1 MAIEMANGIEKIDNA
16 QVYQPAN
23 TLYSRTFIA
32 LLIAQFFAAF
42 NDQAIHASAMF
53 FAINKSILN
62 EAQAISLMPILF
74 YAPWAI
80 FCTLAGYLADRYSKQ
95 SSLVF
100 WKMAELLITAIALLG
115 FWLGNQDYDE
125 GPWIVLSTVFLMG
138 LHSAFFV
145 PAKYGIMPEILKSH
159 LLSKG
164 NGMLE
169 SLSFLAVIL
178 GTVFGGVL
186 SYHFKGQ
193 EYWIGIILFILAA
206 IGAIASLWIEKIP
219 SANPDRKFPPY
230 LYQPVYANLKEMFRS
245 RPLAIAVIGIAFFT
259 FIVAFSRA
267 TIYMHGESQLPRWSE
282 QETSVIVGMVA
293 LGIGF
298 GSPLVG
304 YLSGGKIEM
313 GLIPIGIIGMVF
325 GLIGEALFL
334 DHLGFLISFIITTGF
349 FTGFYVVPLFTL
361 LQDRAPKSSK
371 GDVIATSN
379 LINVTG
385 AILASFLFFIIVKM
399 AHLSGVCPEIQLY
412 KITEGNLKSIQLNHG
427 RPISYELSITTID
440 GNKTETSFKISPTTA
455 IDKFSEDVVVGAAIV
470 EKSYRLGGVEHRKL
484 YEQNESQPTMFDN
497 HFLPRYLFLVAAFF
511 TLATLIIIRI
521 RMPDLF
527 LRTILWGFFFSKYIL
542 RAHGLHNLK
551 SHGPVLI
558 VHEGNNLE
566 DSYLILSAT
575 DRTPRNLFHANSSGE
590 NIPALIN
597 RLAKKHSL
605 AWLNSNEYSPEELTK
620 ILARSRKNIAKQH
633 AISLSLNGPWINGIL
648 EMINELNIPV
658 VPVLISR
665 ELNSTTKANNLVYV
679 NFGKEINSKVNLE
692 SLILACREIK
702 TPINGETPKA

>member
-1 MAIEMANGIEKIDNA
+1 MANGIKKIDNA

-32 LLIAQFFAAF
+32 LLIAQFLAAF

-95 SSLVF
+95 SSLIF

-115 FWLGNQDYDE
+115 FWLGNKDYDE

-164 NGMLE
+164 NGLLE

-206 IGAIASLWIEKIP
+206 IGSIASLWIEKIP
-219 SANPDRKFPPY
+219 AANPDRKFPPY

-385 AILASFLFFIIVKM
+385 AILASFLFFLIVKM
-399 AHLSGVCPEIQLY
+399 AHLSGVCPEIQPF
-412 KITEGNLKSIQLNHG
+412 KTTEGNLKSIQLSQG

-440 GNKTETSFKISPTTA
+440 GNKTETSFKISPTTV

-470 EKSYRLGGVEHRKL
+470 EKSYLLGDVEHRKL
-484 YEQNESQPTMFDN
+484 YEKNESQPALFDN

-575 DRTPRNLFHANSSGE
+575 DRTPRNLFHSNSSEE

-597 RLAKKHSL
+597 RLAKRHSL
-605 AWLNSNEYSPEELTK
+605 AWLNSNECSPEELTK

-665 ELNSTTKANNLVYV
+665 ELNPTTKANNLMYV

-692 SLILACREIK
+692 SLVLACREIK
-702 TPINGETPKA
+702 TPVNGETPTA

>member
-1 MAIEMANGIEKIDNA
+1 MANGIEKIDNA

-95 SSLVF
+95 SSLIF

-633 AISLSLNGPWINGIL
+633 AISLSLKGPWINGIL

>member
-1 MAIEMANGIEKIDNA
+1 MANGIEKSNNK

-32 LLIAQFFAAF
+32 LLIAQFLAAF

-95 SSLVF
+95 SSLIF

-159 LLSKG
+159 MLSKG
-164 NGMLE
+164 NGLLE

-193 EYWIGIILFILAA
+193 EYWIGIILFILAT

-219 SANPDRKFPPY
+219 AANPDRKFPPY

-267 TIYMHGESQLPRWSE
+267 TIYMHGESQLTRWSE

-399 AHLSGVCPEIQLY
+399 AHLSGICPEIQLL
-412 KITEGNLKSIQLNHG
+412 KITEGNLKSIQLDHG
-427 RPISYELSITTID
+427 RPISYEIIITTID
-440 GNKTETSFKISPTTA
+440 GNKTETSFKNSPTTA
-455 IDKFSEDVVVGAAIV
+455 IDNFSEDVVVGAPIV
-470 EKSYRLGGVEHRKL
+470 EKSYSLGGVEHRKL
-484 YEQNESQPTMFDN
+484 YEQNESQPAMFDN

-511 TLATLIIIRI
+511 TLATLVIIRI

-605 AWLNSNEYSPEELTK
+605 AWLNSNECSSEELTK
-620 ILARSRKNIAKQH
+620 IIAKFRKNIAKQH
-633 AISLSLNGPWINGIL
+633 AISLSLNGPWITGIL
-648 EMINELNIPV
+648 EMSNELNIPV
-658 VPVLISR
+658 VPVFISR
-665 ELNSTTKANNLVYV
+665 ELSSTTKVKNLVYV

-692 SLILACREIK
+692 SLVLACREIK
-702 TPINGETPKA
+702 TPVNGETPTA

>member
-1 MAIEMANGIEKIDNA
+1 MANGIEKIDNA
-16 QVYQPAN
+16 QVYQPTN

-32 LLIAQFFAAF
+32 LLIAQFLAAF

-95 SSLVF
+95 SSLIF

-115 FWLGNQDYDE
+115 FLLGNLDYDE

-145 PAKYGIMPEILKSH
+145 PAKYGIMPEILRSH

-164 NGMLE
+164 NGLLE

-206 IGAIASLWIEKIP
+206 IGSIASLWIEKIP
-219 SANPDRKFPPY
+219 AANPDRKFPPY

-334 DHLGFLISFIITTGF
+334 DHLGFLISSIITTGF

-412 KITEGNLKSIQLNHG
+412 KITEGNLKSIQLSQG
-427 RPISYELSITTID
+427 RPISYELSIATID
-440 GNKTETSFKISPTTA
+440 GNKSETSFKISSTTV
-455 IDKFSEDVVVGAAIV
+455 IDKFSEAVVVGAAIV

-484 YEQNESQPTMFDN
+484 YEQNESQPAMFDN

-511 TLATLIIIRI
+511 TLATLVVIRI

-575 DRTPRNLFHANSSGE
+575 DRTPRNLFHSNSSGE

-605 AWLNSNEYSPEELTK
+605 AWLNSDECSPEELREIIAK
-620 ILARSRKNIAKQH
+620 SRKNIAKQH
-633 AISLSLNGPWINGIL
+633 AISLSLNGPWITGII
-648 EMINELNIPV
+648 EIINELNIPV

-665 ELNSTTKANNLVYV
+665 ELNPTTKAKKLLYV

-692 SLILACREIK
+692 SLVLACREIK
-702 TPINGETPKA
+702 TPVNGAIPTA

>member
-1 MAIEMANGIEKIDNA
+1 MANGIEKIDNA

-95 SSLVF
+95 SSLIF

-164 NGMLE
+164 NGLLE

-219 SANPDRKFPPY
+219 AANPDRKFPPY

-385 AILASFLFFIIVKM
+385 AILASFLFFIIVKV

-440 GNKTETSFKISPTTA
+440 GNKTETSFKISPTTV

>member
-1 MAIEMANGIEKIDNA
+1 MANGIEKIDNA
-16 QVYQPAN
+16 QEYQPAN
-23 TLYSRTFIA
+23 TLYSRSFIA
-32 LLIAQFFAAF
+32 LLIAQFFSAF

-95 SSLVF
+95 SSLIF

-385 AILASFLFFIIVKM
+385 AILASFLFFIIVKI
-399 AHLSGVCPEIQLY
+399 AHLSGVCPEIQLH

-427 RPISYELSITTID
+427 RPISYELSITAND
-440 GNKTETSFKISPTTA
+440 GNKTETSFKISPTTV

-605 AWLNSNEYSPEELTK
+605 AWLNSDEYSPEELTK
-620 ILARSRKNIAKQH
+620 IFARSRKNIVKHH
-633 AISLSLNGPWINGIL
+633 AISLSLNGPWITGIL
-648 EMINELNIPV
+648 EMVNELNIPV

-665 ELNSTTKANNLVYV
+665 ELNPTTKASNIVYV

-692 SLILACREIK
+692 SLVLACREIK
-702 TPINGETPKA
+702 TPVNGETPKA

>member
-1 MAIEMANGIEKIDNA
+1 MANGIEKIDNA

-95 SSLVF
+95 SSLIF

-665 ELNSTTKANNLVYV
+665 ELNPTTKANNLVYV

-692 SLILACREIK
+692 SLVLACREIK
-702 TPINGETPKA
+702 TPVNGETPKA

>member
-1 MAIEMANGIEKIDNA
+1 MANGIEKIDND

-95 SSLVF
+95 SSLIF

-219 SANPDRKFPPY
+219 AANPDRKFPPY

-385 AILASFLFFIIVKM
+385 AILASFLFFIIVKV

-427 RPISYELSITTID
+427 RPISYELSISTID
-440 GNKTETSFKISPTTA
+440 GNKTETSFKISPTTV

-692 SLILACREIK
+692 SLVLACREIK

>member
-1 MAIEMANGIEKIDNA
+1 MANGIEKIDNA

-95 SSLVF
+95 SSLIF

-219 SANPDRKFPPY
+219 AANPDRKFPPY

-385 AILASFLFFIIVKM
+385 AILASFLFFIIVKV

-440 GNKTETSFKISPTTA
+440 GNKTETSFKISPTTV

-692 SLILACREIK
+692 SLVLACREIK
-702 TPINGETPKA
+702 TPVNGETPKA

>member
-1 MAIEMANGIEKIDNA
+1 MANGIEKIDNA

-95 SSLVF
+95 SSLIF

-484 YEQNESQPTMFDN
+484 YEQNESQPTIFDN

>member
-1 MAIEMANGIEKIDNA
+1 MANGIEKIDNA

-95 SSLVF
+95 SSLIF
-100 WKMAELLITAIALLG
+100 WKMAELLITALALLG

-219 SANPDRKFPPY
+219 AANPDRKFPPY

-385 AILASFLFFIIVKM
+385 AILASFLFFIIVKV

-440 GNKTETSFKISPTTA
+440 GNKTETSFKISPTTV

>member
-1 MAIEMANGIEKIDNA
+1 
-16 QVYQPAN
+16 
-23 TLYSRTFIA
+23 
-32 LLIAQFFAAF
+32 
-42 NDQAIHASAMF
+42 
-53 FAINKSILN
+53 
-62 EAQAISLMPILF
+62 
-74 YAPWAI
+74 
-80 FCTLAGYLADRYSKQ
+80 
-95 SSLVF
+95 
-100 WKMAELLITAIALLG
+100 MAELLITAIALLG

-219 SANPDRKFPPY
+219 AANPDRKFPPY

-385 AILASFLFFIIVKM
+385 AILASFLFFIIVKV

-412 KITEGNLKSIQLNHG
+412 KITEGYLKSIQLNHG

-440 GNKTETSFKISPTTA
+440 GNKTETSFKISPTTV

-692 SLILACREIK
+692 SLVLACREIK

>member
-1 MAIEMANGIEKIDNA
+1 M
-16 QVYQPAN
+16 
-23 TLYSRTFIA
+23 
-32 LLIAQFFAAF
+32 
-42 NDQAIHASAMF
+42 
-53 FAINKSILN
+53 
-62 EAQAISLMPILF
+62 
-74 YAPWAI
+74 
-80 FCTLAGYLADRYSKQ
+80 
-95 SSLVF
+95 
-100 WKMAELLITAIALLG
+100 
-115 FWLGNQDYDE
+115 
-125 GPWIVLSTVFLMG
+125 
-138 LHSAFFV
+138 
-145 PAKYGIMPEILKSH
+145 
-159 LLSKG
+159 
-164 NGMLE
+164 
-169 SLSFLAVIL
+169 
-178 GTVFGGVL
+178 
-186 SYHFKGQ
+186 
-193 EYWIGIILFILAA
+193 
-206 IGAIASLWIEKIP
+206 
-219 SANPDRKFPPY
+219 
-230 LYQPVYANLKEMFRS
+230 
-245 RPLAIAVIGIAFFT
+245 
-259 FIVAFSRA
+259 
-267 TIYMHGESQLPRWSE
+267 
-282 QETSVIVGMVA
+282 
-293 LGIGF
+293 
-298 GSPLVG
+298 
-304 YLSGGKIEM
+304 
-313 GLIPIGIIGMVF
+313 
-325 GLIGEALFL
+325 
-334 DHLGFLISFIITTGF
+334 
-349 FTGFYVVPLFTL
+349 
-361 LQDRAPKSSK
+361 
-371 GDVIATSN
+371 
-379 LINVTG
+379 
-385 AILASFLFFIIVKM
+385 
-399 AHLSGVCPEIQLY
+399 
-412 KITEGNLKSIQLNHG
+412 
-427 RPISYELSITTID
+427 
-440 GNKTETSFKISPTTA
+440 
-455 IDKFSEDVVVGAAIV
+455 VGAAIV

-484 YEQNESQPTMFDN
+484 YGQNESQPTMFDN

-692 SLILACREIK
+692 SLVLACREIK

>member
-1 MAIEMANGIEKIDNA
+1 MANGIEKIDNA

-95 SSLVF
+95 SSLIF

-219 SANPDRKFPPY
+219 AANPDRKFPPY

-385 AILASFLFFIIVKM
+385 AILASFLFFIIVKV

-427 RPISYELSITTID
+427 RPISYELSISTID
-440 GNKTETSFKISPTTA
+440 GNKTETSFKISPTTV

-620 ILARSRKNIAKQH
+620 ILARSRKNIAKHH

-665 ELNSTTKANNLVYV
+665 ELNPTTKVNNLVYV

-692 SLILACREIK
+692 SLVLACREIK
-702 TPINGETPKA
+702 TPVNGETPKA

>member
-1 MAIEMANGIEKIDNA
+1 MANGIEKIDNA

-95 SSLVF
+95 SSLIF

-379 LINVTG
+379 LITVTG
-385 AILASFLFFIIVKM
+385 AIRASFLFFIIVKM

>member
-1 MAIEMANGIEKIDNA
+1 MANGIEKIDNA

-95 SSLVF
+95 SSLIF

-219 SANPDRKFPPY
+219 AANPDRKFPPY

-385 AILASFLFFIIVKM
+385 AILASFLFFIIVKV

-440 GNKTETSFKISPTTA
+440 GNKTETSFKISPTTV

-692 SLILACREIK
+692 SLVLACREIK

>member
-1 MAIEMANGIEKIDNA
+1 MANGIEKIDNA
-16 QVYQPAN
+16 QVYQPTN

-32 LLIAQFFAAF
+32 LLIAQFLAAF

-95 SSLVF
+95 SSLIF

-115 FWLGNQDYDE
+115 FLLGNLDYDE

-164 NGMLE
+164 NGLLE

-206 IGAIASLWIEKIP
+206 IGSIASLWIEKIP
-219 SANPDRKFPPY
+219 AANPDRKFPPY

-334 DHLGFLISFIITTGF
+334 DHLGFLISSIITTGF

-412 KITEGNLKSIQLNHG
+412 KITEGNLKSIQLSQG
-427 RPISYELSITTID
+427 RPISYELSIATID
-440 GNKTETSFKISPTTA
+440 GNKSETSFKISSTTV
-455 IDKFSEDVVVGAAIV
+455 IDKFSEAVVVGAAIV

-484 YEQNESQPTMFDN
+484 YEQNESQPAMFDN

-511 TLATLIIIRI
+511 TLATLVVIRI

-575 DRTPRNLFHANSSGE
+575 DRTPRNLFHSNSSGE

-605 AWLNSNEYSPEELTK
+605 AWLNSDECSPEELREIIAK
-620 ILARSRKNIAKQH
+620 SCKNIAKQH
-633 AISLSLNGPWINGIL
+633 AISLSLNGPWITGII
-648 EMINELNIPV
+648 EIINELNIPV

-665 ELNSTTKANNLVYV
+665 ELNPTTKANNLLYV

-692 SLILACREIK
+692 SLVLACREIK
-702 TPINGETPKA
+702 TPVNGAIPTA

>member
-1 MAIEMANGIEKIDNA
+1 MANGIEKIDNA

-95 SSLVF
+95 SSLIF

>member
-1 MAIEMANGIEKIDNA
+1 MANGIKKIDNA

-32 LLIAQFFAAF
+32 LLIAQFLAAF

-95 SSLVF
+95 SSLIF

-115 FWLGNQDYDE
+115 FWLGNKDYDE

-164 NGMLE
+164 NGLLE

-206 IGAIASLWIEKIP
+206 IGSIASLWIEKIP
-219 SANPDRKFPPY
+219 AANPDRKFPPY

-385 AILASFLFFIIVKM
+385 AILASFLFFLIVKM
-399 AHLSGVCPEIQLY
+399 AHLSGVCPEIQPF
-412 KITEGNLKSIQLNHG
+412 KTTEGNLKSIQLSQG

-440 GNKTETSFKISPTTA
+440 GNKTETSFKISPTTV

-470 EKSYRLGGVEHRKL
+470 EKSYLLGDVEHRKL
-484 YEQNESQPTMFDN
+484 YEKNESQPAMFDN

-575 DRTPRNLFHANSSGE
+575 DRTPRNLFHSNSSEE

-597 RLAKKHSL
+597 RLAKRHSL
-605 AWLNSNEYSPEELTK
+605 AWLNSNECSPEELTK

-665 ELNSTTKANNLVYV
+665 ELNPTTKANNLMYV

-692 SLILACREIK
+692 SLVLACREIK
-702 TPINGETPKA
+702 TPVNGETPTA

>member
-1 MAIEMANGIEKIDNA
+1 MANGIEKIDNA

-95 SSLVF
+95 SSLIF

-385 AILASFLFFIIVKM
+385 AILASFLFFIIVKV

-440 GNKTETSFKISPTTA
+440 GNKTETSFKISPTTV

-692 SLILACREIK
+692 SLVLACREIK

>member
-1 MAIEMANGIEKIDNA
+1 MANGIEKIDNA

-95 SSLVF
+95 SSLIF

-219 SANPDRKFPPY
+219 AANPDRKFPPY

-385 AILASFLFFIIVKM
+385 AILASFLFFIIVKV

-440 GNKTETSFKISPTTA
+440 GNKTETSFKISPTTV

>member
-1 MAIEMANGIEKIDNA
+1 MANGIEKIDNA
-16 QVYQPAN
+16 QVYQPTN

-32 LLIAQFFAAF
+32 LLIAQFLAAF

-95 SSLVF
+95 SSLIF

-145 PAKYGIMPEILKSH
+145 PAKYGIMPEILRSH

-164 NGMLE
+164 NGLLE

-206 IGAIASLWIEKIP
+206 IGSIASLWIEKIP
-219 SANPDRKFPPY
+219 AANPDRKFPPY

-334 DHLGFLISFIITTGF
+334 DHLGFLISSIITTGF

-412 KITEGNLKSIQLNHG
+412 KITEGNLKSIQLSQG
-427 RPISYELSITTID
+427 RPISYELSIATID
-440 GNKTETSFKISPTTA
+440 GNKSETSFKISSTTV
-455 IDKFSEDVVVGAAIV
+455 IDKFSEAVVVGAAIV

-484 YEQNESQPTMFDN
+484 YEQNESQPAMFDN

-511 TLATLIIIRI
+511 TLATLVVIRI

-575 DRTPRNLFHANSSGE
+575 DRTPRNLFHSNSSGE

-605 AWLNSNEYSPEELTK
+605 AWLNSDECSPEELREIIAK
-620 ILARSRKNIAKQH
+620 SCKNIAKQH
-633 AISLSLNGPWINGIL
+633 AISLSLNGPWITGII
-648 EMINELNIPV
+648 EIINELNIPV

-665 ELNSTTKANNLVYV
+665 ELNPTTKAKKLLYV

-692 SLILACREIK
+692 SLVLACREIK
-702 TPINGETPKA
+702 TPVNGAIPTA

>member
-1 MAIEMANGIEKIDNA
+1 MANGIEKIDNA
-16 QVYQPAN
+16 QVYQPTN

-32 LLIAQFFAAF
+32 LLIAQFLAAF

-95 SSLVF
+95 SSLIF

-115 FWLGNQDYDE
+115 FLLGNLDYDE

-145 PAKYGIMPEILKSH
+145 PAKYGIMPEILRSH

-164 NGMLE
+164 NGLLE

-206 IGAIASLWIEKIP
+206 IGSIASLWIEKIP
-219 SANPDRKFPPY
+219 AANPDRKFPPY

-334 DHLGFLISFIITTGF
+334 DHLGFLISSIITTGF

-412 KITEGNLKSIQLNHG
+412 KITEGNLKSIQLSQG
-427 RPISYELSITTID
+427 RPISYELSIATID
-440 GNKTETSFKISPTTA
+440 GNKSETSFKISSTTV
-455 IDKFSEDVVVGAAIV
+455 IDKFSEAVVVGAAIV

-484 YEQNESQPTMFDN
+484 YEQNESQPAMFDN

-511 TLATLIIIRI
+511 TLATLVVIRI

-575 DRTPRNLFHANSSGE
+575 DRTPRNLFHSNSSGE

-605 AWLNSNEYSPEELTK
+605 AWLNSDECSPEELREIIAK
-620 ILARSRKNIAKQH
+620 SCKNIAKQH
-633 AISLSLNGPWINGIL
+633 AISLSLNGPWITGII
-648 EMINELNIPV
+648 EIINELNIPV

-665 ELNSTTKANNLVYV
+665 ELNPTTKAKKLLYV

-692 SLILACREIK
+692 SLVLACREIK
-702 TPINGETPKA
+702 TPVNGAIPTA

>member
-1 MAIEMANGIEKIDNA
+1 MANGIEKIDNA

-95 SSLVF
+95 SSLIF

-633 AISLSLNGPWINGIL
+633 AISLSLKGPWINGIL

-692 SLILACREIK
+692 SLLLACREIK

>member
-1 MAIEMANGIEKIDNA
+1 MATGIDKIDMT
-16 QVYQPAN
+16 QKYQPAN
-23 TLYSRTFIA
+23 TLNSRTFIA
-32 LLIAQFFAAF
+32 LLVAQFLAAF

-53 FAINKSILN
+53 FAINKSTLN

-95 SSLVF
+95 SSLIF
-100 WKMAELLITAIALLG
+100 WKIAEVVITAIALLG
-115 FWLGNQDYDE
+115 FWLGTQDYDA

-138 LHSAFFV
+138 MHSAFFV

-159 LLSKG
+159 MLSKG
-164 NGMLE
+164 NGLLE

-186 SYHFKGQ
+186 SYHYKGQ
-193 EYWIGIILFILAA
+193 EYWIGIILCTLALV
-206 IGAIASLWIEKIP
+206 GAVASFWIEKIP
-219 SANPDRKFPPY
+219 AANPDRKFPPY

-245 RPLAIAVIGIAFFT
+245 KPLAIAVIGIAFFT

-267 TIYMHGESQLPRWSE
+267 TIYMHGESQLPRWTE

-313 GLIPIGIIGMVF
+313 GLIPIGLTGMIIG
-325 GLIGEALFL
+325 LISEALLL
-334 DHLGFLISFIITTGF
+334 DHLNFLIAFIITTGF

-385 AILASFLFFIIVKM
+385 AILASFLFFVIVKT
-399 AHLSGVCPEIQLY
+399 AHITGVCPEI
-412 KITEGNLKSIQLNHG
+412 KMTEIAQGTLQTLELKNG
-427 RPISYELSITTID
+427 RPISYSIAVTSPNDLKEIKDVRTSEKIVID
-440 GNKTETSFKISPTTA
+440 N
-455 IDKFSEDVVVGAAIV
+455 FSEDVVEKARIV
-470 EKSYRLGGVEHRKL
+470 EKSYFRGQVEHRKL
-484 YEQNESQPTMFDN
+484 YEQNEVPPVVYDN
-497 HFLPRYLFLVAAFF
+497 HLLPRYLFLIAAFF
-511 TLATLIIIRI
+511 TFLTLVILKI

-527 LRTILWGFFFSKYIL
+527 FRTVLWGYFFPKFNL

-551 SHGPVLI
+551 SHGPVVL
-558 VHEGNNLE
+558 VHNGDNLE
-566 DSYLILSAT
+566 DSFMILSTT
-575 DRTPRNLFHANSSGE
+575 DRTAKNVFKSDSTQEQIPTFIKQMAQKHGLGWMTQNTNEGFNIESVIGKVRKSLLKGHAV
-590 NIPALIN
+590 
-597 RLAKKHSL
+597 
-605 AWLNSNEYSPEELTK
+605 
-620 ILARSRKNIAKQH
+620 
-633 AISLSLNGPWINGIL
+633 SLSLNGPWINGVL
-648 EMINELNIPV
+648 ETIDTLGIPV
-658 VPVLISR
+658 VPINIIR
-665 ELNSTTKANNLVYV
+665 IQNQTTNIVYV
-679 NFGKEINSKVNLE
+679 NFGKEISTKVDKEFLFN
-692 SLILACREIK
+692 ACNEIK
-702 TPINGETPKA
+702 APTLTEETPTV

>member
-1 MAIEMANGIEKIDNA
+1 MANGIEKIDND

-95 SSLVF
+95 SSLIF

-219 SANPDRKFPPY
+219 AANPDRKFPPY

-385 AILASFLFFIIVKM
+385 AILASFLFFIIVKV

-440 GNKTETSFKISPTTA
+440 GNKTETSFKISPTTV

-692 SLILACREIK
+692 SLVLACREIK
-702 TPINGETPKA
+702 TPVNGETPKA

>member
-1 MAIEMANGIEKIDNA
+1 
-16 QVYQPAN
+16 
-23 TLYSRTFIA
+23 
-32 LLIAQFFAAF
+32 
-42 NDQAIHASAMF
+42 
-53 FAINKSILN
+53 
-62 EAQAISLMPILF
+62 
-74 YAPWAI
+74 
-80 FCTLAGYLADRYSKQ
+80 
-95 SSLVF
+95 
-100 WKMAELLITAIALLG
+100 
-115 FWLGNQDYDE
+115 
-125 GPWIVLSTVFLMG
+125 
-138 LHSAFFV
+138 
-145 PAKYGIMPEILKSH
+145 
-159 LLSKG
+159 
-164 NGMLE
+164 
-169 SLSFLAVIL
+169 
-178 GTVFGGVL
+178 
-186 SYHFKGQ
+186 
-193 EYWIGIILFILAA
+193 
-206 IGAIASLWIEKIP
+206 
-219 SANPDRKFPPY
+219 
-230 LYQPVYANLKEMFRS
+230 
-245 RPLAIAVIGIAFFT
+245 
-259 FIVAFSRA
+259 
-267 TIYMHGESQLPRWSE
+267 MHGESQLPRWSE

-385 AILASFLFFIIVKM
+385 AILASFLFFIIVKV

-440 GNKTETSFKISPTTA
+440 GNKTETSFKISPTTV

-692 SLILACREIK
+692 SLVLACREIK

>member
-1 MAIEMANGIEKIDNA
+1 MANGIEKIDNA

-32 LLIAQFFAAF
+32 LLIAQFLAAF

-95 SSLVF
+95 SSLIF

-115 FWLGNQDYDE
+115 FLLGNLDYDE

-145 PAKYGIMPEILKSH
+145 PAKYGIMPEILRSH

-164 NGMLE
+164 NGLLE

-206 IGAIASLWIEKIP
+206 IGSIASLWIEKIP
-219 SANPDRKFPPY
+219 AANPDRKFPPY

-334 DHLGFLISFIITTGF
+334 DHLGFLISSIITTGF

-412 KITEGNLKSIQLNHG
+412 KITEGNLKSIQLSQG
-427 RPISYELSITTID
+427 RPISYELSIATID
-440 GNKTETSFKISPTTA
+440 GNKSETSFKISSTTV
-455 IDKFSEDVVVGAAIV
+455 IDKFSEAVVVGAAIV

-484 YEQNESQPTMFDN
+484 YEQNESQPAMFDN

-511 TLATLIIIRI
+511 TLATLVVIRI

-575 DRTPRNLFHANSSGE
+575 DRTPRNLFHSNSSGE

-605 AWLNSNEYSPEELTK
+605 AWLNSDECSPEELREIIAK
-620 ILARSRKNIAKQH
+620 SRKNIAKQH
-633 AISLSLNGPWINGIL
+633 AISLSLNGPWITGII
-648 EMINELNIPV
+648 EIINELNIPV

-665 ELNSTTKANNLVYV
+665 ELNPTTKAKKLLYV

-692 SLILACREIK
+692 SLVLACREIK
-702 TPINGETPKA
+702 TPVNGAIPTA

>member
-1 MAIEMANGIEKIDNA
+1 MANGIEKIDNA

-95 SSLVF
+95 SSLIF

-178 GTVFGGVL
+178 CTVFGGVL

-219 SANPDRKFPPY
+219 AANPDRKFPPY

-385 AILASFLFFIIVKM
+385 AILASFLFFIIVKV

-440 GNKTETSFKISPTTA
+440 GNKTETSFKISPTTV

-692 SLILACREIK
+692 SLVLACREIK

>member
-1 MAIEMANGIEKIDNA
+1 MANGIEKISNE

-32 LLIAQFFAAF
+32 LLIAQFLAAF

-95 SSLVF
+95 SSLIF

-115 FWLGNQDYDE
+115 FWLGDQDYDE

>member
-1 MAIEMANGIEKIDNA
+1 MANGIEKIDNA

-385 AILASFLFFIIVKM
+385 AILASFLFFIIVKI

-427 RPISYELSITTID
+427 RPISYELSITTIN
-440 GNKTETSFKISPTTA
+440 GNKTETSFKISPTTV

-665 ELNSTTKANNLVYV
+665 ELNPTTKANNLVYV

-692 SLILACREIK
+692 SLVLACREIK
-702 TPINGETPKA
+702 TPVNGETPKA

>member
-1 MAIEMANGIEKIDNA
+1 MANGIVKIDNA

-95 SSLVF
+95 SSLIF

-193 EYWIGIILFILAA
+193 EYWIGSILFILAA
-206 IGAIASLWIEKIP
+206 IGAIASLWIEKNP
-219 SANPDRKFPPY
+219 AANPDRKFPPN

-440 GNKTETSFKISPTTA
+440 GNKTETSFKISPTTV